1 MQTQQPQET
10 QYTMCAKAIDEH
22 KFIPLTIGTKHYETL
37 AMLQS
42 DFGDDVTTLIQKKLC
57 KYFAQGIPFKGIE
70 DKKDRDLIAKFLEK
84 RIELLENNGQ
94 LASNTSFAGSAK
106 MDAIA
111 KLREIIKTLG
121 EPDAAA
127 AATSKTITKKMRRDT
142 LLEQLWIAMYKV
154 ANLDN
159 DEVEVD
165 TNLDNLM
172 EAIDNIAPDEA
183 LMDGANLMRAKGKAK
198 IKSRAN
204 SLEKY
209 ITNDTTSSGKG
220 STGIDETME
229 NKKKLIQLLVL
240 FKTTTF
246 LRESKDENINK
257 DFAELSK
264 NMPGIID
271 NIFFYN
277 RSIIRFYRS
286 RYLKITEVFDKLFDK
301 QLGRITNLTKYP
313 IDQMIQIVYIL
324 FNLARYIFRD
334 RFSLDYSVFPN
345 NQGLLRLTLPSD
357 ITDLNNLITI
367 YANYISDELSSK
379 KDKNSIESPP
389 DKQSLDYQ
397 LIHLHTSS
405 NRITTIMQLINGKQ
419 INFSEDLLN
428 DKIELLKAIKGT
440 DPNKYDTLKSQITK
454 FFDKKDTAIYI
465 IHQESPRDLIKDNK
479 HIKQLDSLQCIMA
492 NITTDFSDKEQ
503 ETLPRSI
510 EMKADEKIKRNPE
523 DKAKDILP
531 FLKDK
536 NTFKDFGITIKEP
549 LPLVCSIT
557 QMTGTILNATYIN
570 KRLKKAKGINS

>member
-209 ITNDTTSSGKG
+209 ITNPRR
-220 STGIDETME
+220 I
-229 NKKKLIQLLVL
+229 
-240 FKTTTF
+240 
-246 LRESKDENINK
+246 
-257 DFAELSK
+257 
-264 NMPGIID
+264 P
-271 NIFFYN
+271 N
-277 RSIIRFYRS
+277 R
-286 RYLKITEVFDKLFDK
+286 KI
-301 QLGRITNLTKYP
+301 
-313 IDQMIQIVYIL
+313 
-324 FNLARYIFRD
+324 
-334 RFSLDYSVFPN
+334 
-345 NQGLLRLTLPSD
+345 
-357 ITDLNNLITI
+357 
-367 YANYISDELSSK
+367 
-379 KDKNSIESPP
+379 
-389 DKQSLDYQ
+389 
-397 LIHLHTSS
+397 
-405 NRITTIMQLINGKQ
+405 
-419 INFSEDLLN
+419 
-428 DKIELLKAIKGT
+428 
-440 DPNKYDTLKSQITK
+440 
-454 FFDKKDTAIYI
+454 
-465 IHQESPRDLIKDNK
+465 
-479 HIKQLDSLQCIMA
+479 
-492 NITTDFSDKEQ
+492 
-503 ETLPRSI
+503 
-510 EMKADEKIKRNPE
+510 
-523 DKAKDILP
+523 
-531 FLKDK
+531 
-536 NTFKDFGITIKEP
+536 
-549 LPLVCSIT
+549 
-557 QMTGTILNATYIN
+557 
-570 KRLKKAKGINS
+570 